1 VADAVIVVNDPNK
14 PISVL
19 SSGSKTTQV
28 VTAGTRGPR
37 GPEGKSS
44 YEVWLQEGNVGNIDD
59 YFASLSGGDYTHDQ
73 MVPSDVWTIV
83 HNLKFFPNVMS
94 FDSAGTQ
101 IIGEVNHVD
110 KNTVIIT
117 FSHSNAG
124 KAYLS

>member
-1 VADAVIVVNDPNK
+1 VANSAIIVTDPNQ
-14 PISVL
+14 PISVV
-19 SSGSKTTQV
+19 STGSKTTQV

-37 GPEGKSS
+37 GQSS
-44 YEVWLQEGNVGNIDD
+44 YEVWLSQGNTGTIED
-59 YFASLSGGDYTHDQ
+59 YFASLSGGHYTYEQ
-73 MVPSDVWTIV
+73 MIPNEVWVIV
-83 HNLKFFPNVMS
+83 HDLAFFPNVMT

-101 IIGEVNHVD
+101 IVGEVDHVD

>member
-1 VADAVIVVNDPNK
+1 VANPAIVISDPNK
-14 PISVL
+14 PISVV

-37 GPEGKSS
+37 GQSS
-44 YEVWLQEGNVGNIDD
+44 YEVWLAAGNVGTVED
-59 YFASLSGGDYTHDQ
+59 YFASLSGGHYTHDQ
-73 MVPSDVWTIV
+73 MVPSEVWVIQ
-83 HNLKFFPNVMS
+83 HNLAFFPNVMA

-101 IIGEVNHVD
+101 IVGGVNHVD
-110 KNTVIIT
+110 KNNIIIT

>member
-1 VADAVIVVNDPNK
+1 VANPAIIVSDPNR
-14 PISVL
+14 PISVV

-37 GPEGKSS
+37 GPSA
-44 YEVWLQEGNVGNIDD
+44 YEVWLAAGNVGTVED
-59 YFASLSGGDYTHDQ
+59 YFASLSGGHYTYEQ
-73 MVPSDVWTIV
+73 MVPDEIWTIV
-83 HNLKFFPNVMS
+83 HNLAFFPNVMT

-101 IIGEVNHVD
+101 IVGEVDHVD